1 MGFEAAL
8 ASFAVRWQSRLMA
21 LAQRYIISG
30 GPGTGKTKLLE
41 ALATQGESC
50 CEEVSR
56 QLIREQRASGGTL
69 LPWNDLEAFAQEC
82 VRRMQAQAMRC
93 PTDRRVFL
101 DRGVPD
107 VAGYLRHGGYDVP
120 PELRTLASIYAPIMF
135 FAPAWQAIYVND
147 AERPQTYKESVALG
161 AHIRQTYQDYG
172 FRVLE
177 LPRQAVETRV
187 RYVLETLRTLNV
199 PTAR

>member
-1 MGFEAAL
+1 MT
-8 ASFAVRWQSRLMA
+8 V
-21 LAQRYIISG
+21 AQRYIISG

-41 ALATQGESC
+41 ALAAKGESC

-56 QLIREQRASGGTL
+56 QLIREQTASGGAL

-82 VRRMQAQAMRC
+82 MRRMQAQAVRC

-107 VAGYLRHGGYDVP
+107 VAGYLRHGGHEVP
-120 PELRTLASIYAPIMF
+120 AELRALASIYTPIVF
-135 FAPAWQAIYVND
+135 FAPAWEAIYVND
-147 AERPQTYKESVALG
+147 PERPQTYEESVALE
-161 AHIRQTYQDYG
+161 AHIRQAYLDYG
-172 FRVLE
+172 FTVLE

-187 RYVLETLRTLNV
+187 RYVLEALN
-199 PTAR
+199 TFNAQAAR